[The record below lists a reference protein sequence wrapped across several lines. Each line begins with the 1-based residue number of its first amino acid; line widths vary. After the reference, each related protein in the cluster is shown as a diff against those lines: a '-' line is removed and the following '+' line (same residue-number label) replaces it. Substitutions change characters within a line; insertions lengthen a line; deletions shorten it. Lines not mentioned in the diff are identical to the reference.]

1 MFKGFSPP
9 QGALGL
15 STGLTSAAFPL
26 LAPNG
31 TAAAPSYALDAD
43 TGMYLAVAGLL
54 GFSVDGAPFLGI
66 DGASAVR
73 LRSSVLLGWS
83 SAADITSAS
92 DVILRRTAT
101 AVLSLQDADVAQEFR
116 VWGATT
122 GSVYLKLGHGASDAT
137 IQSSTGNIYIGSS
150 GSNQFIITTAGLL
163 GASDNAYNLGSVTGN
178 RMQSGF
184 FGTSVLCAPGSGATA
199 GPVTVTELLTV
210 AAAATTDSTLE
221 IPAGALI
228 LSCAVRV
235 TTVIPTAATFTVT
248 TATGGTTLGTA
259 AVSTAANSTDKGTAA
274 GAFYQS
280 AATKV
285 RITPNAQPADNTG
298 RIRLS
303 VTYWVST
310 PATS

>member
-1 MFKGFSPP
+1 MRPRQLQFT
-9 QGALGL
+9 A
-15 STGLTSAAFPL
+15 TSVAAAAFPL

-31 TAAAPSYALDAD
+31 TAAAPSYAFAAEV
-43 TGMYLAVAGLL
+43 G
-54 GFSVDGAPFLGI
+54 LGI
-66 DGASAVR
+66 YRAG
-73 LRSSVLLGWS
+73 
-83 SAADITSAS
+83 AADLGIGISGGQYYSFRVGGFLLLSNAATLSFGANA
-92 DVILRRTAT
+92 DVILVRTAA
-101 AVLSLQDADVAQEFR
+101 AVLSLQDADAAQEFR

-122 GSVYLKLGHGASDAT
+122 GSKYLSMKHDGTNGLVAA
-137 IQSSTGNIYIGSS
+137 SS
-150 GSNQFIITTAGLL
+150 GSVYLTSG
-163 GASDNAYNLGSVTGN
+163 GASVSWNSAEFIPVVDSVYNLGHPSFRWGTGY
-178 RMQSGF
+178 

-259 AVSTAANSTDKGTAA
+259 AVSTAADSTDKGTAA